1 MNEED
6 LNEAI
11 GRNVKRL
18 RLERNQTIDDVVKA
32 MQKAGYRWNATTQ
45 SNIERG
51 ARPLRAGEV
60 LPLLRCMGYDS
71 DAEEHIMQVY
81 ATPIRNRLD
90 DLAMEMSLT
99 MIKFEDEWC
108 RFIRFRKHMLS
119 ILNTESS
126 KDELTISDH
135 DKFEKE
141 CEELS
146 NRMLGPH
153 DQCTRELFR
162 EHLCRRHQG
171 QPQQPGEK
179 LLQAR
184 GPRWRRCNRLQDD

>member
-1 MNEED
+1 MKRFRFVTASLDSMNEED

-146 NRMLGPH
+146 NRMLGLLKSITTDRFDYLSH
-153 DQCTRELFR
+153 
-162 EHLCRRHQG
+162 HYRH
-171 QPQQPGEK
+171 ED
-179 LLQAR
+179 R
-184 GPRWRRCNRLQDD
+184 